1 MGIPD
6 PAHRKVILSA
16 LSRNGLR
23 CIGEGRDCQ
32 HLLRLVRRVQPQ
44 LVLMEL
50 SLPGNVGETASIIDQ
65 ETSAAVLLLDSLN
78 PAQRT
83 QRAVNYPAALL
94 PLPVSEEVLY
104 YVLEVTLQEAGRR
117 KKLQEELKKLK
128 ARLQSRIL
136 VERAKGVVMKK
147 LSLGEEEAYRFLQKK
162 SMDLRL
168 SLRDLAEAV
177 LKGEGANI
185 P

>member
-1 MGIPD
+1 
-6 PAHRKVILSA
+6 
-16 LSRNGLR
+16 
-23 CIGEGRDCQ
+23 
-32 HLLRLVRRVQPQ
+32 
-44 LVLMEL
+44 
-50 SLPGNVGETASIIDQ
+50 
-65 ETSAAVLLLDSLN
+65 
-78 PAQRT
+78 
-83 QRAVNYPAALL
+83 
-94 PLPVSEEVLY
+94 
-104 YVLEVTLQEAGRR
+104 LQEAGRR

-177 LKGEGANI
+177 LKGEGGI
-185 P
+185 F